1 MLVFIFRDLQI
12 KTLLNI
18 RKHTFL
24 RKKYEREFLM
34 DCVFFNT
41 IDRKVTIGEP
51 FCYDF
56 YGIFFL
62 NHGTVKISIENEIY
76 TLKAGAFIFLR
87 ANQVR
92 EYIAVTSDFSGYL
105 LIFENEFIETFFNDN
120 LFIYRFQYFHTNLA
134 PTLKCDSRF
143 LYEYNIMCEKI
154 RRELDDIQDDSHH
167 YIRSLLYN
175 ILIQINRAYIKEYK
189 LSTQVYQDN
198 ISLRFRKSLEK
209 NIREKQR
216 VKDYADLLKISR
228 SQLNNALNK
237 TSGKS
242 TSTIIRERLL
252 TEIKRDLLY
261 SDKNISE
268 IAYELGFSD
277 LSNFVRFY
285 KANTGLTPNEFRSS
299 QAK

>member
-1 MLVFIFRDLQI
+1 
-12 KTLLNI
+12 
-18 RKHTFL
+18 
-24 RKKYEREFLM
+24 M
-34 DCVFFNT
+34 DCVFFSEAG
-41 IDRKVTIGEP
+41 RRVVIGEP

-56 YGIFFL
+56 PGIFFL
-62 NHGTVKISIENEIY
+62 NEGAVKISIENEIF
-76 TLKAGAFIFLR
+76 TLKKGTFIFLR

-92 EYIAVTSDFSGYL
+92 EYIAVTPSFAGYL
-105 LIFENEFIETFFNDN
+105 LIFESEFIETFFKDS
-120 LFIYRFQYFHTNLA
+120 LFIHRFQFFQTDLP
-134 PTLKCDSRF
+134 PTLKCDKRS
-143 LYEYNIMCEKI
+143 LIEHTNTCEKI
-154 RRELDDIQDDSHH
+154 RTELDNLQDDSHH

-175 ILIQINRAYIKEYK
+175 ILIQINRAYIKAYN
-189 LSTQVYQDN
+189 LSTKLYQDN
-198 ISLRFRKSLEK
+198 ISLQFRKSLEE
-209 NIREKQR
+209 NIRQKQR
-216 VKDYADLLKISR
+216 VGDYAALLKISR

-268 IAYELGFSD
+268 IAYALGFSD

-285 KANTGLTPNEFRSS
+285 KSNTGLTPSEFRSG